1 MYAFIN
7 PNNRLKRKTNSVNFL
22 TFETFL
28 SLYSTIRPLSIYAH
42 TITGPIGW
50 YFIVQGQHKMNMCAN
65 NNLILFFSVVL
76 FLSFF
81 VHKLDFISSEMSSG
95 NHAVNVFSPQICANA
110 RLSTNVRTFWPRVCK
125 VLCGGPN
132 TAIWRH
138 WVDATA
144 SLRAW
149 TDQKLVEVS
158 PAESALRHPRGWDD
172 EVTGRAGFTVPARC
186 GTYFTERE
194 SLEEGQEFSF
204 PTLLQSIFCTDL
216 MIPNTSAHWSHQR
229 RKAGS
234 SKLTNLENREQTLD
248 FNRMNSS

>member
-1 MYAFIN
+1 
-7 PNNRLKRKTNSVNFL
+7 
-22 TFETFL
+22 
-28 SLYSTIRPLSIYAH
+28 
-42 TITGPIGW
+42 
-50 YFIVQGQHKMNMCAN
+50 MNMCAN

-186 GTYFTERE
+186 GTYFTERK
-194 SLEEGQEFSF
+194 SLEGDRSSAFQHFSRASSTRIWWF
-204 PTLLQSIFCTDL
+204 PTLLLIEATREGKPDPQNSPTWK
-216 MIPNTSAHWSHQR
+216 T
-229 RKAGS
+229 
-234 SKLTNLENREQTLD
+234 ENKPLILIAWTPVNW
-248 FNRMNSS
+248 FFWFK